1 MNGHPQ
7 KTGAPLTPEQQ
18 AIVDDLIALRDQIS
32 IPGDPV
38 SAKPSH
44 NRPIK
49 KSINMRLD
57 SDVIAWLKRDG
68 QGYQTR
74 INQVL
79 RALMLQGSSPTD
91 RNYR

>member
-18 AIVDDLIALRDQIS
+18 AIVDALITLRDQIS
-32 IPGDPV
+32 VSGDAVVTEPSRLSRPV
-38 SAKPSH
+38 
-44 NRPIK
+44 K
-49 KSINMRLD
+49 KSVNIRLD

-79 RALMLQGSSPTD
+79 RALMLQDS
-91 RNYR
+91 NYR

>member
-1 MNGHPQ
+1 
-7 KTGAPLTPEQQ
+7 
-18 AIVDDLIALRDQIS
+18 
-32 IPGDPV
+32 
-38 SAKPSH
+38 
-44 NRPIK
+44 
-49 KSINMRLD
+49 MRLD